1 MNKDHDGNTGDK
13 GDQNNKGNKAD
24 TGKPPSSRKQHPRT
38 ADRPNE
44 TRPTARQP
52 RNLVASVAARLL
64 KIAHERE
71 EEYQLVLMR
80 YGLERLLY
88 RLGCSPYAGQFVV
101 KGALLFSVWA
111 AQAEQADQTA
121 AGSASNEA
129 GSNPIV
135 GSALSAQRPH
145 RAHRATHDLDLLGF
159 GSADLAR
166 LEQVFRDLCQ
176 LQVASGEDDGLTFQP
191 ATVRAAPI
199 REEQEYGGIRVHLLA
214 MLGKAR
220 IPLQVDVG
228 FGDVVTPTPAE
239 IAFPTL
245 LPDLPAPHV
254 RVYPR
259 ETVVAEKF
267 EAIVR
272 LGLPNTRMKDFYD
285 LWTLANQFAFGGD
298 QLCAALRATFTRRG
312 TALPTE
318 DEEPVALT
326 PRFGD
331 DRTKQLQWAAFLR
344 KGHLTADPKPN
355 LPDILAMLQ
364 AFLLPPANALVHSGA
379 FHGHWQPGGTWTH
392 QTDVEG
398 PNDGGK

>member
-1 MNKDHDGNTGDK
+1 MTKGHKGDK
-13 GDQNNKGNKAD
+13 VNDASA
-24 TGKPPSSRKQHPRT
+24 GKSVSSPKQ
-38 ADRPNE
+38 RP
-44 TRPTARQP
+44 RPTDQQNDKRPVARQP
-52 RNLVASVAARLL
+52 RNLIASIAARLL
-64 KIAHERE
+64 KMAHERE

-88 RLGCSPYAGQFVV
+88 RLGSSPYAGQFVV
-101 KGALLFSVWA
+101 KGALLFTVW
-111 AQAEQADQTA
+111 AEQATA
-121 AGSASNEA
+121 RSASNEA
-129 GSNPIV
+129 SSSPT
-135 GSALSAQRPH
+135 SAGAFGAQRP
-145 RAHRATHDLDLLGF
+145 HRATHDLDLLGF

-176 LQVASGEDDGLTFQP
+176 LQLPGDKDDGLAFLP
-191 ATVRAAPI
+191 DTVRAAPI

-228 FGDVVTPTPAE
+228 FGDVVTPAPAE
-239 IAFPTL
+239 VVYPTL

-285 LWTLANQFAFGGD
+285 LWTLANQFAFEGD
-298 QLCAALRATFTRRG
+298 RLCAALRATFARRG
-312 TALPTE
+312 TELPSE

-344 KGHLTADPKPN
+344 KGRMVAEPKPN
-355 LPDILAMLQ
+355 LPDILAVLQ
-364 AFLLPPANALVHSGA
+364 TFLMPPANALVSDGA

-392 QTDVEG
+392 RTDVDG
-398 PNDGGK
+398 PNTAGK